1 MTCIHNVV
9 CVIFYNAQI
18 LSTKQVSVM
27 TQLTLPSKLGNSTS
41 NKAKQKPSRKKTR
54 KESIQHPTQSMNIST
69 VQSK

>member
-1 MTCIHNVV
+1 
-9 CVIFYNAQI
+9 
-18 LSTKQVSVM
+18 M

-41 NKAKQKPSRKKTR
+41 NKAKQKLSRKKTR